1 MVFVFKQKTAYEMR
15 ISDWSSDV
23 CSSNLPS
30 GVIQGFDAVTG
41 KLRWAWDMTHPD
53 WNGAPP
59 EGQTWTR
66 GTPNMWTI
74 AAGDEQLGYVYLP
87 MGNATADYWSS
98 SRTAAENQYATSLE
112 IGRAHVCTPV
122 TNAHLVC
129 RLML

>member
-1 MVFVFKQKTAYEMR
+1 MIRQQPRSTRTDSLCPYTTLFLSHQVLDGQKRYE
-15 ISDWSSDV
+15 
-23 CSSNLPS
+23 PA

-98 SRTAAENQYATSLE
+98 SRTAAE
-112 IGRAHVCTPV
+112 IGRAS
-122 TNAHLVC
+122 C
-129 RLML
+129 RERVGPSV